1 MSATSFDDQLKD
13 MDRKAVGM
21 VRGALG
27 VAGLIALIMGVV
39 ILAWPAKSA
48 SVVAGF
54 VAVYALIAG
63 VVAIAIGIFS
73 RRRRGWA
80 RVGHLA
86 LGAVFLVTA
95 ILAFANLGTARD
107 VLAVLIGVVVGFT
120 WLVEGVVALALIA
133 DAPSKVWTVVYSVIT
148 IVAGAVLITSP
159 LWGAAILWLLLGI
172 SLVVSGIVQLVRAFR
187 FGSKA
192 A

>member
-63 VVAIAIGIFS
+63 VVSIAIGIFS

>member
-1 MSATSFDDQLKD
+1 MGRTASTCTMRPPGRPPSQREPKEEPCQRDPISNLST
-13 MDRKAVGM
+13 
-21 VRGALG
+21 AL
-27 VAGLIALIMGVV
+27 
-39 ILAWPAKSA
+39 
-48 SVVAGF
+48 
-54 VAVYALIAG
+54 
-63 VVAIAIGIFS
+63 

>member
-192 A
+192 S